1 MRVLPARGFMVPS
14 FLKPLAAKLP
24 VRVGNVRNTFLN
36 VMGKSM
42 SEVVLK
48 MQGIIKDFPG
58 VRALNNVNFEA
69 RSGELLAL
77 MGENG
82 AGKSTLMKVLSG
94 VWPYPTY
101 EGDIYL
107 RGEKVRFANTK
118 EAEAAGIG
126 IIYQELNL
134 IPGLSVAENIFLDRQ
149 FTDAKGRINW
159 NQTFAE
165 TQKLL
170 TELGINDIRPTDL
183 VQNITVGKQQMVE
196 IAKALSLKA
205 EILVLDEPTSALTD
219 KEVKDLFRII
229 RKLKA
234 DGVCMCY
241 ISHKM
246 EEIEQIA
253 DRIAVLRDG
262 QTIGEVTPIADITL
276 DQIIARMVGR
286 DIKDM
291 FPKVEFTPGE
301 VTLEVDNLSV
311 TNPDLPGS
319 YLVKNASFV
328 ARKGEILGISGL
340 MGAGRTELVGGV
352 FGAYPDQTTGEV
364 KLNGQKLDIK
374 SPKDAIDAGIALLT
388 EDRKALGLFL
398 DKSISFNTTISSL
411 ETISSKVLGII
422 NTQQERKIV
431 KEYVDQLGVKTP
443 SIDTVI
449 GTLSGGNQQKVI
461 LGKWLNSR
469 PDVFILDEPT
479 RGIDIGAKVEIY
491 KLLNELVQ
499 QGVTVIMISSELPE
513 VLGMCDRILVMCE
526 GEIVSN
532 FERDDAKKEAI
543 MAYATGS
550 A

>member
-1 MRVLPARGFMVPS
+1 
-14 FLKPLAAKLP
+14 
-24 VRVGNVRNTFLN
+24 
-36 VMGKSM
+36 M

-107 RGEKVRFANTK
+107 RGERVRFANTK

-149 FTDAKGRINW
+149 FTDSKGRINW

-291 FPKVEFTPGE
+291 FPKVDFTPGE
-301 VTLEVDNLSV
+301 VTLEVNDLSV
-311 TNPDLPGS
+311 TNPDMPGS

-364 KLNGQKLDIK
+364 KLNGQKLEIK
-374 SPKDAIDAGIALLT
+374 SPKDAIEAGIALLT

-422 NTQQERKIV
+422 NTQQERKVV

-461 LGKWLNSR
+461 LGKWLNSK

>member
-1 MRVLPARGFMVPS
+1 
-14 FLKPLAAKLP
+14 
-24 VRVGNVRNTFLN
+24 
-36 VMGKSM
+36 M

-48 MQGIIKDFPG
+48 MQNIIKDFPG

-94 VWPYPTY
+94 VWPHPTY
-101 EGDIYL
+101 EGDIFIK
-107 RGEKVRFANTK
+107 GDKKRFADTK
-118 EAEAAGIG
+118 QAEDSGIA

-134 IPGLSVAENIFLDRQ
+134 IPGLTVAENIFLDRQ
-149 FTDAKGRINW
+149 FVDSYGKINW
-159 NQTFAE
+159 HRTYSE

-170 TELGINDIRPTDL
+170 DELGIADFKPTDL

-196 IAKALSLKA
+196 IAKALSLNA

-229 RKLKA
+229 RKLKK
-234 DGVCMCY
+234 DNVCMCY

-262 QTIGEVTPIADITL
+262 ETIGDVTPIAEITL

-291 FPKVEFTPGE
+291 FPKKQTKRGAAS
-301 VTLEVDNLSV
+301 LEVKNLTV
-311 TNPDLPGS
+311 VNPDLPGT
-319 YLVKNASFV
+319 YLVKDASFT
-328 ARKGEILGISGL
+328 AYKGEILGISGL
-340 MGAGRTELVGGV
+340 MGAGRTELVEGI
-352 FGAYPDQTTGEV
+352 FGAYPERTTGQIL
-364 KLNGQKLDIK
+364 LNGAKLDIK
-374 SPKDAIDAGIALLT
+374 SPKHAIDNGIALLT

-398 DKSISFNTTISSL
+398 NESITFNTTISSL
-411 ETISSKVLGII
+411 ESVSSRILGII
-422 NTQQERKIV
+422 NSFQERQIV
-431 KEYVDQLGVKTP
+431 AEHVKQLGVKTP
-443 SIDTVI
+443 TIDTII

-461 LGKWLNSR
+461 LGKWLNSK

-491 KLLNELVQ
+491 KLLNELVDE
-499 QGVTVIMISSELPE
+499 GVTVIMISSELPE

-532 FERDDAKKEAI
+532 FKRDDAEKETI